1 MADDPHAKTGG
12 RPRRG
17 ARLQT
22 KPFDDDSTR
31 LREELQREL
40 RKSVAPSLAVILGP
54 DVGARIVL
62 HGSVETGRD
71 PSCELPL
78 HDENVSWRHAR
89 VEDRGC
95 DEWAIV
101 DLGSTNGTI
110 LNGQPCSG
118 AILKPGDRIFI
129 GKTVIEM
136 QRDAVRD
143 AQAVELE
150 RLLLIDDLSG
160 LWVRRRFDAQLES
173 SVAAVLAGTV
183 PTISVVVMDMDG
195 VKAINDTHGHAFG
208 AYAIGET
215 GRVLGRVIGSRG
227 FATRFGG
234 DEFAAAFPAMPRET
248 AVQVAEE
255 MRAAVNAHTYE
266 FRSVRLRPGLSCG
279 VAAIPGEAPDAK
291 TLFQAADE
299 AMYRAKRAGKNR
311 VST

>member
-1 MADDPHAKTGG
+1 MADDPRAKTGG
-12 RPRRG
+12 RARRG
-17 ARLQT
+17 ARLKT
-22 KPFDDDSTR
+22 KPFTNDSNR
-31 LREELQREL
+31 LREELQREI
-40 RKSVAPSLAVILGP
+40 RKTVAPSLAVILGP
-54 DVGARIVL
+54 DVGARVVL

-71 PSCELPL
+71 PACDLPL

-110 LNGQPCSG
+110 LNGQPCAA

-129 GKTVIEM
+129 GKTVIEV
-136 QRDAVRD
+136 QKDAVRD
-143 AQAVELE
+143 AQAAELE
-150 RLLLIDDLSG
+150 RLLSIDDLSG

-173 SVAAVLAGTV
+173 SVAAVLVGTV
-183 PTISVVVMDMDG
+183 PTLSVVVMDMDG

-208 AYAIGET
+208 AFVIGET
-215 GRVLGRVIGSRG
+215 GRVVGRVIGSRG

-234 DEFAAAFPAMPRET
+234 DEFAAAFPGLPKDV
-248 AVQVAEE
+248 AVQIAEE
-255 MRAAVNAHTYE
+255 MRAAVASHVYE
-266 FRSVRLRPGLSCG
+266 HRGVRLHPGLSCG
-279 VAAIPGEAPDAK
+279 VASIPGDAVDAK

>member
-1 MADDPHAKTGG
+1 MSDDSPPKNGG
-12 RPRRG
+12 RARRG

-22 KPFDDDSTR
+22 KPFADDSTR

-40 RKSVAPSLAVILGP
+40 RKTVAPSLAVILGP

-78 HDENVSWRHAR
+78 HDENVSWRHVR

-110 LNGQPCSG
+110 LNGQPCTG

-136 QRDAVRD
+136 QKDAVRD
-143 AQAVELE
+143 AQALELE

-183 PTISVVVMDMDG
+183 PTLSVVVMDMDG

-208 AYAIGET
+208 AYVIGET
-215 GRVLGRVIGSRG
+215 GHVLGRVIGSRG

-234 DEFAAAFPAMPRET
+234 DEFAAAFPGMPKEG

-255 MRAAVNAHTYE
+255 MRAAVGAHAYE
-266 FRSVRLRPGLSCG
+266 HRSVRLHPGLSCG
-279 VAAIPGEAPDAK
+279 VASIPGDAPDAR

-311 VST
+311 VAT

>member
-1 MADDPHAKTGG
+1 MPDDPHHKTGA
-12 RPRRG
+12 RARRG
-17 ARLQT
+17 ARLKT
-22 KPFDDDSTR
+22 KPFADDPNR
-31 LREELQREL
+31 FREELQREI
-40 RKSVAPSLAVILGP
+40 RRTVAPSLAVILGP
-54 DVGARIVL
+54 DVGARVVL
-62 HGSVETGRD
+62 QGSVETGRD

-78 HDENVSWRHAR
+78 HDENVSWRHVR
-89 VEDRGC
+89 IEDRGC

-101 DLGSTNGTI
+101 DLGSTNGTM
-110 LNGQPCSG
+110 LNGAPCAG

-129 GKTVIEM
+129 GKTVIEL
-136 QRDAVRD
+136 QKDAVRD
-143 AQAVELE
+143 AQAAELE

-183 PTISVVVMDMDG
+183 PTLSVIVMDMDG

-208 AYAIGET
+208 AYSIGET

-234 DEFAAAFPAMPRET
+234 DEFAAALPGLPKNG

-255 MRAAVNAHTYE
+255 MRAAVNAHAYE
-266 FRSVRLRPGLSCG
+266 HRGVPLHPGLSCG
-279 VAAIPGEAPDAK
+279 VAAIPGDGTDAR

-299 AMYRAKRAGKNR
+299 AMYRAKRDGKNR